1 LKKDFRNT
9 IGVFHESIIRD
20 NMATGKKTFPRD
32 LQYYKFCLYGFL
44 KNLKFFDPFIILFF
58 REMGLSFLE
67 IGTLYSIREIAT
79 NILEIP
85 TGIIAD
91 SYGRRRSMISAF
103 ISYIISFLIFYHF
116 SSFLMYIPA
125 MIFFAF
131 GEAFRTGTHK
141 AMILEYLKLNE
152 LLDFKVHYYGHTR
165 SASQFGSAISSIIA
179 ATLVFYSG
187 SYRIIFIASVIPYI
201 ADLILMITY
210 PAELDGER
218 LHVEGGSTVS
228 RALIQIKLTVMEFI
242 FIFKGRGSLRAI
254 LNSSVFDAMFRTVKD
269 YLQPILKQ
277 YALLIPLFIALDNER
292 RISLTVGAVYSIL
305 YLLTSLAARSSG
317 DITGRMKSLPYAIN
331 MNYLSGTLIILIAG
345 IALYH
350 NLFILSI
357 ILFILF
363 YLIEN
368 VKKPMNVG
376 YISEK
381 ISHRVMATGLSGESQ
396 LKMLFVA
403 ILSPLMGLLADNY
416 GVGGGLMVMGLILA
430 ILFPL
435 VAVGRL
441 RQRA

>member
-1 LKKDFRNT
+1 MKKKS
-9 IGVFHESIIRD
+9 E
-20 NMATGKKTFPRD
+20 TFPRD
-32 LQYYKFCLYGFL
+32 RQYYKFCLYGFL
-44 KNLKFFDPFIILFF
+44 KNLRFFDPFIILFF

-91 SYGRRRSMISAF
+91 SFGRRRSMISAF

-141 AMILEYLKLNE
+141 AMILEYLKLND

-179 ATLVFYSG
+179 AALVFYSS

-210 PAELDGER
+210 PVELDGER
-218 LHVEGGSTVS
+218 LHVEGKSTAS
-228 RALIQIKLTVMEFI
+228 RVLNQIKLTVMEFLLI
-242 FIFKGRGSLRAI
+242 FREWGSLRAI
-254 LNSSVFDAMFRTVKD
+254 LNSSLFDAMFRTVKD
-269 YLQPILKQ
+269 YLQPILKH
-277 YALLIPLFIALDNER
+277 YALLIPLFIALDNEK
-292 RISLTVGAVYSIL
+292 RISLMVGAVFSIL

-317 DITGRMKSLPYAIN
+317 EITGRMRSLPYAIN
-331 MNYLSGTLIILIAG
+331 INYLSGSLIMVITG
-345 IALYH
+345 IAIYH
-350 NLFILSI
+350 NLFMLSI

-368 VKKPMNVG
+368 IKKPMNVG

-381 ISHRVMATGLSGESQ
+381 ISHRIMATGLSGESQ
-396 LKMLFVA
+396 LKTIFVA
-403 ILSPLMGLLADNY
+403 ILSPFMGLLADTY
-416 GVGGGLMVMGLILA
+416 GVSGGLMVMGLILA

-441 RQRA
+441 RQKA

>member
-1 LKKDFRNT
+1 MKKKS
-9 IGVFHESIIRD
+9 E
-20 NMATGKKTFPRD
+20 TFPRD
-32 LQYYKFCLYGFL
+32 RQYYKFCLYGFL
-44 KNLKFFDPFIILFF
+44 KNLRFFDPFIILFF

-91 SYGRRRSMISAF
+91 SFGRRRSMISAF

-141 AMILEYLKLNE
+141 AMILEYLKLND

-179 ATLVFYSG
+179 AALVFYSS

-210 PAELDGER
+210 PVELDGER
-218 LHVEGGSTVS
+218 LHVEGKSTAS
-228 RALIQIKLTVMEFI
+228 RVLNQIKLTVMEFLSI
-242 FIFKGRGSLRAI
+242 FREWGSLRAI
-254 LNSSVFDAMFRTVKD
+254 LNSSLFDAMFRTVKD
-269 YLQPILKQ
+269 YLQPILKH
-277 YALLIPLFIALDNER
+277 YALLIPLFIALDNEK
-292 RISLTVGAVYSIL
+292 RISLMVGAVFSIL

-317 DITGRMKSLPYAIN
+317 EITGRMRSLPYAIN
-331 MNYLSGTLIILIAG
+331 INYLSGSLIMVITG
-345 IALYH
+345 IAIYH
-350 NLFILSI
+350 NLFMLSI

-368 VKKPMNVG
+368 IKKPMNVG

-381 ISHRVMATGLSGESQ
+381 ISHRIMATGLSGESQ
-396 LKMLFVA
+396 LKTIFVA
-403 ILSPLMGLLADNY
+403 ILSPFMGLLADTY
-416 GVGGGLMVMGLILA
+416 GVSGGLMVMGLILA

-441 RQRA
+441 RQKA